1 MAYTIRQEKTIL
13 ITILK
18 SKIHHA
24 VVTHTDLQYEG
35 SIVIDLE
42 LMEAANLTPYEKV
55 LVVSNTSGARY
66 ETYVIPG
73 KWGDGYIK
81 LNGASTRLVEK
92 GEQLIIMSFQVV
104 YEPIKPTV
112 VIVDKENKIK
122 EVK

>member
-1 MAYTIRQEKTIL
+1 MIHV
-13 ITILK
+13 LK
-18 SKIHHA
+18 SKIHHCI
-24 VVTHTDLQYEG
+24 VTHTDLDYEG
-35 SIVIDLE
+35 SIVIDPL
-42 LMEAANLTPYEKV
+42 LMEKANLKTYEKV

-81 LNGASTRLVEK
+81 LNGASTKLVKK
-92 GEQLIIMSFQVV
+92 GEQLIIMSFCLA

-112 VIVDKENKIK
+112 VIVDNENKIK

>member
-1 MAYTIRQEKTIL
+1 MIH
-13 ITILK
+13 ILK

-24 VVTHTDLQYEG
+24 TVTHTDLNYEG
-35 SIVIDLE
+35 SIVIDPL

-55 LVVSNTSGARY
+55 LVVSNTTGVRY

-73 KWGDGYIK
+73 EWGDGYIK

-92 GEQLIIMSFQVV
+92 GEQLIIMSFRLV

-112 VIVDKENKIK
+112 VIVDDENKIK